1 MASNY
6 MSDLRSDTL
15 LSKVPAVTLYFWIIK
30 VLCTTVGETA
40 ADFLNVNLNFGLT
53 GTSLATGALLV
64 IVLFFQFRASR
75 YVPTI
80 YWVTVALVSVFG
92 TLITDNLTDKM
103 GVPLE
108 VTTIVFGAA
117 LALTFSVW
125 YYNEKT
131 LSIHSIHTRRREAF
145 YWLAILFTFALG
157 TASGDLMAESLGLG
171 YAATGLIIAG
181 LIALFAIGWRL
192 KLNPVLSFWSI
203 YILTRPLGASIGDYL
218 SQSKDEG
225 GLDLGASVTSY
236 LFVAGIV
243 ALVAYLSIT
252 KRDMIGQNVDRAVA
266 VDEQKGGLWQ
276 TVAVVA
282 ILTIA
287 GGAFYHMRQLSL
299 QDSDVSTQSTIGSTA
314 PKTSPLGDLS
324 TFRAITQDTLDKLNA
339 GDQRG
344 ATTRIRDL
352 ETAWDNAEAR
362 LKPKNSAEW
371 TKIDEKIDAALRQLR
386 AVNPNPAT
394 EKTALQELLDGL
406 TYSI

>member
-92 TLITDNLTDKM
+92 TLITDNLSDKL

-108 VTTIVFGAA
+108 VSTLVFAAA
-117 LALTFSVW
+117 LALTFCVW

-131 LSIHSIHTRRREAF
+131 LSIHSIVTRRREAF

-386 AVNPNPAT
+386 AVNPNPAN
-394 EKTALQELLDGL
+394 EKTALQDLLDVL
-406 TYSI
+406 K

>member
-1 MASNY
+1 MASTS
-6 MSDLRSDTL
+6 MTDQRADTL

-40 ADFLNVNLNFGLT
+40 ADFLDVNLNFGLR
-53 GTSLATGALLV
+53 GTSVVTGVLLA
-64 IVLFFQFRASR
+64 IVLFFQFRARR

-80 YWVTVALVSVFG
+80 YWLTVALVSVFG

-108 VTTIVFGAA
+108 VSAIVFAVA

-171 YAATGLIIAG
+171 YATTGFIIAG

-218 SQSKDEG
+218 SQSRDEG
-225 GLDLGASVTSY
+225 GLDLGPAVTSY
-236 LFVAGIV
+236 VFVAGIV

-252 KRDMIGQNVDRAVA
+252 RRDTIGQNIEEAEA
-266 VDEQKGGLWQ
+266 ADEQKGGLWQ
-276 TVAVVA
+276 TVAVVV
-282 ILTIA
+282 ILTIV
-287 GGAFYHMRQLSL
+287 GGAGYHMRQLSL
-299 QDSDVSTQSTIGSTA
+299 QSADASTQSMAGS
-314 PKTSPLGDLS
+314 TSPLGDLS
-324 TFRAITQDTLDKLNA
+324 PFRTITQDTLDKLDA
-339 GDQRG
+339 GDQKG

-352 ETAWDNAEAR
+352 ETAWDKAEAT
-362 LKPKNSAEW
+362 LKPKSPAEW
-371 TKIDEKIDAALRQLR
+371 TKIDDKIDEALRQLR
-386 AVNPNPAT
+386 SVNPNPAT
-394 EKTALQELLDGL
+394 EKTALQDLLDVL
-406 TYSI
+406 K

>member
-1 MASNY
+1 MASKST
-6 MSDLRSDTL
+6 SDYRFDTL
-15 LSKVPAVTLYFWIIK
+15 LSKVPEVTLYFWIIK

-40 ADFLNVNLNFGLT
+40 ADFLDVNLNFGLQVTSVVT
-53 GTSLATGALLV
+53 GVLLA
-64 IVLFFQFRASR
+64 IVLVLQFRASR
-75 YVPTI
+75 YVPSI
-80 YWVTVALVSVFG
+80 YWLTVALVSVFG

-108 VTTIVFGAA
+108 VTTIVFGVI

-131 LSIHSIHTRRREAF
+131 LSIHSIITRRREVF

-171 YAATGLIIAG
+171 YATTGFIIAG

-192 KLNPVLSFWSI
+192 KLHPVLSFWSI

-218 SQSKDEG
+218 SQSKDQG
-225 GLDLGASVTSY
+225 GLDLGPAVTSY

-252 KRDMIGQNVDRAVA
+252 RRDTIGKNAEEAEAADK
-266 VDEQKGGLWQ
+266 QKGGLWQ
-276 TVAVVA
+276 TVAVVV

-287 GGAFYHMRQLSL
+287 GGAGYHMRQLSL
-299 QDSDVSTQSTIGSTA
+299 QSSDVSAQSLAGSTA
-314 PKTSPLGDLS
+314 LGDLS
-324 TFRAITQDTLDKLNA
+324 TFRTITQDTLDKLNA

-352 ETAWDNAEAR
+352 ETAWDKAEAG
-362 LKPKNSAEW
+362 LKPKSPAEW
-371 TKIDEKIDAALRQLR
+371 TKIDDKIDAALRQLR
-386 AVNPNPAT
+386 AVNPNPAN
-394 EKTALQELLDGL
+394 EKTALQDLLDVL
-406 TYSI
+406 K